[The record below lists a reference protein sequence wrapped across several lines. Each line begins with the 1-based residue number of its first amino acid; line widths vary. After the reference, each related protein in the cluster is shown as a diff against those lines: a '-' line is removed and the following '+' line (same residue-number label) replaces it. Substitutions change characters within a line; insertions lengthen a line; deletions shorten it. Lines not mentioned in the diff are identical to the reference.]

1 VTDKSDT
8 ETMFAIASRFFD
20 HISVDKDDNGHVTR
34 ILMWKSEAWGDNDPL
49 EGNLSE
55 KN

>member
-1 VTDKSDT
+1 MSKKSDT
-8 ETMFAIASRFFD
+8 EIMFEIAQQFFD
-20 HISVDKDDNGHVTR
+20 HISVDKDDAGHVTR
-34 ILMWKSEAWGDNDPL
+34 ILMWKSEAWGDTDPL

>member
-1 VTDKSDT
+1 MSDKSET
-8 ETMFAIASRFFD
+8 EVMFAIASRFFD
-20 HISVDKDDNGHVTR
+20 HISVDKDEKGNVTR
-34 ILMWKSEAWGDNDPL
+34 ILMWKSDAWGDTDPL